1 MHPLQHPAFHLVSF
15 WAHFKAYS
23 AMVGLTAKETEGF
36 VVMCQG
42 GTAENGEV
50 GHGQGSAA
58 PLPCP
63 ALCHLPSPK
72 PSARLDGSCP
82 RPASPAAHPGNPSLL
97 AKSLHP
103 TWCRK
108 KKKKS
113 QLPNSS
119 GIFQKL
125 RELRNTPNLGPAAD
139 TFAQDIS
146 SSV

>member
-1 MHPLQHPAFHLVSF
+1 MGRWGTGRGLQPHCHALLCATFPLQSLLQGWMSAAQGLRPLQHIQEIPLCLQ
-15 WAHFKAYS
+15 KACTLH
-23 AMVGLTAKETEGF
+23 G
-36 VVMCQG
+36 
-42 GTAENGEV
+42 AE
-50 GHGQGSAA
+50 
-58 PLPCP
+58 
-63 ALCHLPSPK
+63 
-72 PSARLDGSCP
+72 
-82 RPASPAAHPGNPSLL
+82 
-97 AKSLHP
+97 
-103 TWCRK
+103 K